1 MIKVI
6 GNRGILEVIAIF
18 SVVMLVG
25 FLIADYAIKTSSVYI
40 LLNSLQSP
48 QFVDVSYMLDAVL
61 VLIIAML
68 LLKRNSA
75 ASKSLLFRMLE
86 GIVVGFSSYFVFLLV
101 LLMGLG
107 HLYTL
112 TDYYAVAGM
121 AAVVLVLLKN
131 DYPVFKNI
139 AMVTS
144 SMGVGLILGFNFS
157 FIYAVAILAAVAIYD
172 YIGVFRT
179 GSIVKMASAMSSEN
193 MSFLMGVSD
202 MEYVPVQ
209 SVGIKDALEYERYLE
224 RSHKLDNPRYRKA
237 VARGRLPVLSQ
248 ISLGEGDV
256 SLPLMAIVSSFYYL
270 SNPMITYGLIVSAIM
285 GISVTMLL
293 LKRYKRPL
301 PAVPPLFASISIFVG
316 IAFLFLHT
324 YTLTNTA
331 ALVGVGM
338 AVLVIDVAAASRNRE
353 KKRKVSQKYMPR
365 NPSGIAWP
373 ADRSK

>member
-18 SVVMLVG
+18 SLIMLAG
-25 FLIADYAIKTSSVYI
+25 SLIAGYAIKTSTVYI

-48 QFVDVSYMLDAVL
+48 QFVEASYMLDAVL

-107 HLYTL
+107 QLYSITG
-112 TDYYAVAGM
+112 YYVIAGI

-131 DYPVFKNI
+131 DYPVFRNI

-157 FIYAVAILAAVAIYD
+157 FIYAIAILAAVALYD

-209 SVGIKDALEYERYLE
+209 SVGIKDALAYERYLE

-270 SNPMITYGLIVSAIM
+270 SNPMVTYGLLVSSIV

-293 LKRYKRPL
+293 LKRYKKPL

-324 YTLTNTA
+324 YTLTNATV
-331 ALVGVGM
+331 LVSIGM
-338 AVLVIDVAAASRNRE
+338 AVLVIDIAAASRNGR
-353 KKRKVSQKYMPR
+353 KRRRASQKYIPR
-365 NPSGIAWP
+365 NPLGLP
-373 ADRSK
+373 